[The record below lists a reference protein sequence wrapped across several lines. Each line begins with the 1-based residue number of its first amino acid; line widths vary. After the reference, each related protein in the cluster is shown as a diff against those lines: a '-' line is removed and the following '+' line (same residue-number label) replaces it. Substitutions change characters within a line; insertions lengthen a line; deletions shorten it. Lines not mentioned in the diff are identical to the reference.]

1 MLKPRPQF
9 TFLSPWAE
17 DLGLQAMDHRAGLSE
32 LGRTDLELLS
42 PHADLAPEDLLG
54 RTVTASLRLREG
66 QRCFHGHVTRFGLAG
81 RQGRHFLYK
90 ARLRPWLWFL
100 TRTSDCRIFQ
110 DQSVPEIVKT
120 VFADHAGA
128 AFEFCLSR
136 AYRRRTYCV
145 QYRESDYSFVA
156 RLLEDE
162 GIYWTLRHE
171 EDRHVLVL
179 QDHLGAHTPA
189 PGCEALPYIEEAAYA
204 APDTEYITGWD
215 FSRRIRPGRTTLT
228 SYDFRKPG
236 ARLAAQAR
244 QVREHDLSDYEQ
256 FDFQGDYTD
265 TDDGRD
271 QAGVRIEEQ
280 QARHERLQAR
290 SNAHG
295 LTEGGLFGLRRHP
308 RDDQNTQYLCLTTR
322 IRARSDGAEAG
333 QSAGTYEC
341 RFSAIPAN
349 CQFRPARR
357 TERPVVKGPQT
368 AVVVGP
374 AGAEIHTD
382 EYGRCRVQFHW
393 DRYGRHDERSSCWM
407 RVSQPWAGNGWGAM
421 AIPRIGQEVIV
432 DFLEGDPDQPVI
444 TGRLYNAGQMPPY
457 PLPAGA
463 HMTGLRSRSTPGG
476 NGLCELVIHDRAG
489 QELVSIRS
497 QKDMQTTVLNNQATV
512 VQGPRQTIAVTTGM
526 QATTVNKAIEV
537 TSQTEGI
544 RHTAHTAIEAVAQ
557 TAHILL
563 QAGTDIVLQVGKS
576 RLQMNRD
583 GSIVLEGVQ
592 VTLKGSERV
601 DVNP

>member
-1 MLKPRPQF
+1 MLKPRPQL
-9 TFLSPWAE
+9 TLTSPLAE
-17 DLGLQAMDHRAGLSE
+17 DLGLHEITHRAGLSE
-32 LGRTDLELLS
+32 LGRIDLGLLS

-54 RTVTASLRLREG
+54 QCVTVTLRLREG

-81 RQGRHFLYK
+81 RRGRHFLYK

-110 DQSVPEIVKT
+110 DQSVPDIVKA

-128 AFEFCLSR
+128 AFEFQLTR
-136 AYRRRTYCV
+136 AYRTRAYCV
-145 QYRESDYSFVA
+145 QYRESDHDFVA

-162 GIYWTLRHE
+162 GIYWHFRHE

-179 QDHLGAHTPA
+179 QDHQSAHAAT
-189 PGCEALPYIEEAAYA
+189 PGCEALPYIEEASSA

-215 FSRRIRPGRTTLT
+215 FSRRIRPGRAALT
-228 SYDFRKPG
+228 SYDFEKPG
-236 ARLAAQAR
+236 AHLAAQAQ
-244 QVREHDLSDYEQ
+244 QVRGHDLSDYEQ

-265 TDDGRD
+265 TDDGND

-280 QARHERLQAR
+280 QARHERLHAR
-290 SNAHG
+290 SNAQG
-295 LTEGGLFGLRRHP
+295 LTEGGLFGLQRHP
-308 RDDQNTQYLCLTTR
+308 RADQNTQYLCVATR
-322 IRARSDGAEAG
+322 IRARGDGAEAG
-333 QSAGTYEC
+333 QAAGTYEC
-341 RFSAIPAN
+341 EFSAIPASG
-349 CQFRPARR
+349 QFRPPRR
-357 TERPVVKGPQT
+357 TSRPFVKGPQT

-374 AGAEIHTD
+374 AGEEIHTD
-382 EYGRCRVQFHW
+382 PYGRVKVQFHW
-393 DRYGRHDERSSCWM
+393 DRYGRHDERSSCWV

-421 AIPRIGQEVIV
+421 AIPRVGQEVIV

-463 HMTGLRSRSTPGG
+463 HMTGIRSRSTPGG
-476 NGLCELVIHDRAG
+476 NGLCELVIHDQAG
-489 QELVSIRS
+489 QELVSIHS

-512 VQGPRQTIAVTTGM
+512 VQGPQQTIAVTAGM
-526 QATTVNKAIEV
+526 QATTVKKAIEV
-537 TSQTEGI
+537 TSQTESI
-544 RHTAHTAIEAVAQ
+544 RHTAYTAIEAVAQ

-563 QAGTDIVLQVGKS
+563 QAETDIMLQVGKS
-576 RLQMNRD
+576 RLLMNRD

-592 VTLKGSERV
+592 VTVKGSDRV